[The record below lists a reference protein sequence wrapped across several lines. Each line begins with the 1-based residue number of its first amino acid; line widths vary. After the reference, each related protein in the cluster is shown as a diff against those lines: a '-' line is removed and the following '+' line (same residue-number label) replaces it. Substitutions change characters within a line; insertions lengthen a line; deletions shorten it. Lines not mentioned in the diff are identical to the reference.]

1 MGAVARAVV
10 AAPPADAAAA
20 TLATGPTRGWFW
32 EQASEFCARAA
43 IAGLFV
49 VLATRIGAEFLQT
62 GHVTGLLLLVSE
74 LLVVVLTV
82 VRRRAR
88 TVDRRL
94 YVRLVAAMS
103 IVPVFLIRP
112 GGRRARARPVDGGGL
127 RAGLLVIITGKLTL
141 GRSFGLMPAHRGLV
155 STGIYGVIRHPIY
168 LGYLVTH
175 VGFLAAHPGLT
186 NVLLLL
192 VADTTLMLRAVCE
205 ERTLARDPEYGRYM
219 ERVRWRVVPGV
230 F

>member
-1 MGAVARAVV
+1 MGAVAPAVGATPSAGV
-10 AAPPADAAAA
+10 ATA
-20 TLATGPTRGWFW
+20 TLAPEPTRSWFW
-32 EQASEFCARAA
+32 EEASEFGARAA

-82 VRRRAR
+82 VRRRAS

-112 GGRRARARPVDGGGL
+112 VGGALAPDLWTAAVSG
-127 RAGLLVIITGKLTL
+127 AGLLAIITGKLTL

-155 STGIYGVIRHPIY
+155 STGIYGFVRHPIY

-175 VGFLAAHPGLT
+175 VGFLAAHPALT

-192 VADTTLMLRAVCE
+192 VADTALMLRAICE
-205 ERTLARDPEYGRYM
+205 ERTLARDPEYRGYM